1 MPCLSRVIP
10 MARDAA
16 ALLAGESAVGS
27 TPPVLR
33 LSIWSRWT
41 WITLQTR
48 NNRLLSVRHH
58 VSNAEMEFLPLGVT
72 ANDG

>member
-1 MPCLSRVIP
+1 
-10 MARDAA
+10 MARDVA

-27 TPPVLR
+27 TPPV
-33 LSIWSRWT
+33 

-58 VSNAEMEFLPLGVT
+58 VSNAEMAFLPLGVT